1 MIHILSPYFVVL
13 AYNQSSGT
21 VLIKS
26 LLCVLILFAVIALD
40 GRINLDGRKIVFA
53 QVACS
58 DDLMNDLMI
67 DVPMNATSLL
77 AIIPL

>member
-26 LLCVLILFAVIALD
+26 LFCVLILFAVIALD
-40 GRINLDGRKIVFA
+40 GRINLDGRKNSVCTGNLFRRF
-53 QVACS
+53 
-58 DDLMNDLMI
+58 NE
-67 DVPMNATSLL
+67 
-77 AIIPL
+77 

>member
-40 GRINLDGRKIVFA
+40 GRINLDGRKNSV
-53 QVACS
+53 C
-58 DDLMNDLMI
+58 
-67 DVPMNATSLL
+67 TGSLFRGFNE
-77 AIIPL
+77 